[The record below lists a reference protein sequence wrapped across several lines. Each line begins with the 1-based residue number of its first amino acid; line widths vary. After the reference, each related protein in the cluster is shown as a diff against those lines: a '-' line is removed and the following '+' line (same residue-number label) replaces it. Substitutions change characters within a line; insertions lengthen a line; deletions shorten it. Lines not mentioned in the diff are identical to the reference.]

1 MGSDDETNGVV
12 RKALGPIAEE
22 FAEASKGS
30 GESLGRSVK
39 TLSRTVEALLTPL
52 SVMVW
57 AYDTIKEKFILDL
70 ERKMEKVPE
79 ERRILPN
86 VEIAGPAV
94 EALRFTGQNDELRNL
109 FANVLATSMDAETAA
124 NAHPSFVE
132 IIKQLSSDD
141 ARILRFMPRDEL
153 IPMIDI
159 SSHEGGKNRYL
170 RIAQNVS
177 RLGELAG
184 CENKHLVQ
192 SAIDN
197 LCRLELCNSPHDKF
211 IADEKMYEQVE
222 NLPEVKDIV
231 EQAEEG
237 VEIEISRRFLTL
249 TVFGKQFIK
258 ACVEEKK

>member
-12 RKALGPIAEE
+12 RKALDPNAEE

-141 ARILRFMPRDEL
+141 ARILRFMPRD
-153 IPMIDI
+153 
-159 SSHEGGKNRYL
+159 
-170 RIAQNVS
+170 
-177 RLGELAG
+177 
-184 CENKHLVQ
+184 
-192 SAIDN
+192 
-197 LCRLELCNSPHDKF
+197 
-211 IADEKMYEQVE
+211 
-222 NLPEVKDIV
+222 
-231 EQAEEG
+231 G
-237 VEIEISRRFLTL
+237 VITESG
-249 TVFGKQFIK
+249 V
-258 ACVEEKK
+258 